1 MRPPRHSLVKRV
13 LKNTYNPY
21 AEASGCSTRSRVLDS
36 QMYGVGEPSPGRAD
50 RADSA
55 PALPVR
61 SSASAEN
68 AQLVPKKAHVSAAEY
83 CPFNNMGEN
92 LESAQSDSWESVCDE
107 DFGEVKLVLAG
118 KGETKTLL
126 VRRPSSA
133 QCCVIDWMNWTLS
146 EDTWSKT
153 AGRTLISDEEYV
165 KEASRQ
171 LEKILGFGVTTH
183 RGQRLNFY
191 ADSWVLGDGMGFVC
205 FGKQNRTMLIMLS
218 GQGCMNAI
226 PGWEKRLYDFLT
238 QVAVRPSISRI
249 DLAHDDFDGSYLS
262 VDWAYQQWKDG
273 GFNFKKGGRP
283 PEIQKHG
290 NWDRHSGKGRTLAIG
305 QRTSDKYLRFYERG
319 KKEGDKSSLWCRA
332 EIELKH
338 NNTVINFDV
347 LLNPS
352 QYFVGAYPCLA
363 QFENTQTPAR
373 MAVKARAQHI
383 TVDDSIAITKRQFG
397 KHIRV
402 FRSIFGDQET
412 LDLITNEDENAFPKR
427 MKPYLSFHDSGPVP
441 IHKQEKP
448 VVSEF
453 VHFPSSP
460 PFFGLNG
467 ERARL

>member
-1 MRPPRHSLVKRV
+1 MRPPRHSLIKRASDR
-13 LKNTYNPY
+13 TYNPY
-21 AEASGCSTRSRVLDS
+21 AEASGCSTRARVVEP
-36 QMYGVGEPSPGRAD
+36 QMHGVGEPSPGRAD

-61 SSASAEN
+61 SSAIAGN
-68 AQLVPKKAHVSAAEY
+68 AGLVPNIAHVSATE
-83 CPFNNMGEN
+83 CSPKNNMGEN
-92 LESAQSDSWESVCDE
+92 LEGAYSDSWESVCDE

-133 QCCVIDWMNWTLS
+133 QCCVIDWMNFTLS

-165 KEASRQ
+165 EEASRHF
-171 LEKILGFGVTTH
+171 EKIFGFGVTTH

-191 ADSWVLGDGMGFVC
+191 TDSWVLGDGMGFVG

-273 GFNFKKGGRP
+273 GFNFRKGGRP
-283 PEIQKHG
+283 PEIQKLG
-290 NWDRHSGKGRTLAIG
+290 NWDRPSGKGRTLTIG
-305 QRTSDKYLRFYERG
+305 QRTSSKYFRFYEKG
-319 KKEGDKSSLWCRA
+319 KKEGDKSSLWGRA
-332 EIELKH
+332 EAELKN
-338 NNTVINFDV
+338 NNTIIDMAV

-352 QYFVGAYPCLA
+352 SVFVGLYPCLA
-363 QFENTQTPAR
+363 QFDSRQTPVR
-373 MAVKARAQHI
+373 LVVKARAQSI
-383 TVDDSIAITKRQFG
+383 TIEDSIAITKRQFG
-397 KHIRV
+397 KYIRV
-402 FRSIFGDQET
+402 FRALFGDKET
-412 LDLITNEDENAFPKR
+412 LDFITNEDENAFPKR
-427 MKPYLSFHDSGPVP
+427 LKPFLSFADSGPVP
-441 IHKQEKP
+441 MHKETP
-448 VVSEF
+448 VNIPEF
-453 VHFPSSP
+453 IFIKSVPVFRP
-460 PFFGLNG
+460 NG
-467 ERARL
+467 ANGFA